1 MLIKGKFALKAPIE
15 KLWESL
21 LDPVTLASC
30 VPGAEKVERIDDTT
44 YDAVVKQKVGPI
56 KVELKF
62 RNVLTKLEP
71 PHHMALEGDG
81 EDVTK
86 LGHFK
91 QKTTVDLKENEN
103 GEVEVSYTAHVNIV
117 GKLASFGDRVM
128 KRRAKEV
135 EVEFTNNLR
144 SRLKA
149 VL

>member
-1 MLIKGKFALKAPIE
+1 MLIEGKFALKAPIE

-30 VPGAEKVERIDDTT
+30 IPGAEKVERIDEKT

-56 KVELKF
+56 KVKLKF

-71 PHHMALEGDG
+71 PRHMELEGDG
-81 EDVTK
+81 ADVTK

-91 QKTTVDLKENEN
+91 QKTTVDLKENES
-103 GEVEVSYTAHVNIV
+103 GEVEVSYTSNVNIV
-117 GKLASFGDRVM
+117 GKLAAFGDRIM

-135 EVEFTNNLR
+135 EEEFTNNLR
-144 SRLKA
+144 EKLKT
-149 VL
+149 LT